1 MVYHCSDN
9 TTTFDQIQAFSAK
22 YFHFLAKLFPFL
34 SKKNI
39 ARFQA
44 QPRRKERV
52 LLHDAAAPALL
63 AKKNIA
69 RFQAQPHQKERCCC
83 MTQQIPALLA
93 KKNIIRFQAQPHQK
107 ERCCCMTQQPHA
119 LLAKKNIARL
129 PVQPCQKERGCCMT
143 QQPPCI
149 SGPLGCSLNALVL
162 QDAIHKPF
170 RPGNIPGVHVFHNQ
184 WNVGMMFCQKRYV
197 QVVI

>member
-1 MVYHCSDN
+1 MVYYCSDN

-22 YFHFLAKLFPFL
+22 YFHFIAKLFPFL

-39 ARFQA
+39 ARLPV
-44 QPRRKERV
+44 QPHQKERV
-52 LLHDAAAPALL
+52 LLHDATALRAFSKEEHCPSSSSAAPKGKVLLYDTAAPALL

-69 RFQAQPHQKERCCC
+69 RFQAQPHQKERG
-83 MTQQIPALLA
+83 PLHDAA
-93 KKNIIRFQAQPHQK
+93 A
-107 ERCCCMTQQPHA
+107 
-119 LLAKKNIARL
+119 
-129 PVQPCQKERGCCMT
+129 
-143 QQPPCI
+143 PCI

-184 WNVGMMFCQKRYV
+184 WNVGMMFCQKRYI

>member
-1 MVYHCSDN
+1 
-9 TTTFDQIQAFSAK
+9 
-22 YFHFLAKLFPFL
+22 
-34 SKKNI
+34 
-39 ARFQA
+39 
-44 QPRRKERV
+44 
-52 LLHDAAAPALL
+52 
-63 AKKNIA
+63 
-69 RFQAQPHQKERCCC
+69 
-83 MTQQIPALLA
+83 
-93 KKNIIRFQAQPHQK
+93 
-107 ERCCCMTQQPHA
+107 MTQQPSA

-129 PVQPCQKERGCCMT
+129 QASCTKRKGGRCMT

>member
-22 YFHFLAKLFPFL
+22 YFHFIAKLFPFL

-39 ARFQA
+39 ARLPV
-44 QPRRKERV
+44 QPHQKERE

-69 RFQAQPHQKERCCC
+69 RFQAQPHQKERV
-83 MTQQIPALLA
+83 LLHDA
-93 KKNIIRFQAQPHQK
+93 TA
-107 ERCCCMTQQPHA
+107 
-119 LLAKKNIARL
+119 
-129 PVQPCQKERGCCMT
+129 
-143 QQPPCI
+143 PCI

-184 WNVGMMFCQKRYV
+184 WNVGMMFCQKRYI

>member
-1 MVYHCSDN
+1 M
-9 TTTFDQIQAFSAK
+9 TQ
-22 YFHFLAKLFPFL
+22 
-34 SKKNI
+34 
-39 ARFQA
+39 
-44 QPRRKERV
+44 QPS
-52 LLHDAAAPALL
+52 ALL

-69 RFQAQPHQKERCCC
+69 RFPVQPHQKERV
-83 MTQQIPALLA
+83 LLYDTA
-93 KKNIIRFQAQPHQK
+93 A
-107 ERCCCMTQQPHA
+107 
-119 LLAKKNIARL
+119 
-129 PVQPCQKERGCCMT
+129 
-143 QQPPCI
+143 PCI

>member
-1 MVYHCSDN
+1 
-9 TTTFDQIQAFSAK
+9 
-22 YFHFLAKLFPFL
+22 
-34 SKKNI
+34 
-39 ARFQA
+39 
-44 QPRRKERV
+44 
-52 LLHDAAAPALL
+52 
-63 AKKNIA
+63 
-69 RFQAQPHQKERCCC
+69 
-83 MTQQIPALLA
+83 MTQQSP
-93 KKNIIRFQAQPHQK
+93 
-107 ERCCCMTQQPHA
+107 A

-129 PVQPCQKERGCCMT
+129 PVQPHQKERGPLHDAAAPALLAEKNMVRLPVQPCQKERGRCMT